1 MEGRFSCSSTTNT
14 YTSNMQHRLSNLQGF
29 AGFTGYIL
37 YEAVVLLTLLSS
49 HVEYILDRAR
59 RAAGSAGFIETEYIM

>member
-1 MEGRFSCSSTTNT
+1 MYTRNIQWRGDFHARRQL

-37 YEAVVLLTLLSS
+37 YEAVVLLTLL
-49 HVEYILDRAR
+49 
-59 RAAGSAGFIETEYIM
+59 GS